1 MLRRLR
7 IGISALLFV
16 LISFFFLDFAEI
28 LPNSFHRLAHLQFIP
43 AVLSLSIGILLFLIV
58 LTLLFG
64 RVYCSTIC
72 PMGILQDVIAR
83 ISKATGKKKE
93 ISTNKSADIPIR
105 SFLNIVILH
114 LNSLDIQLVNVHS
127 SYFQCFSFSEVSHSI

>member
-1 MLRRLR
+1 MCQPMKLF
-7 IGISALLFV
+7 GNISAK
-16 LISFFFLDFAEI
+16 S
-28 LPNSFHRLAHLQFIP
+28 R
-43 AVLSLSIGILLFLIV
+43 
-58 LTLLFG
+58 
-64 RVYCSTIC
+64 
-72 PMGILQDVIAR
+72 
-83 ISKATGKKKE
+83 KKKE